1 MHYSNPMRAEKPVI
15 EKPSVWVVDD
25 DDATRGYLGD
35 FLSSRG
41 YDVQC
46 VDSGELII
54 RRLASGQR
62 PSLLLLDIRM
72 PHVGGLDVLA
82 QLDRAGR
89 RVPAIVLSGVDQVS
103 TVVKAMRLGAA
114 DYLLKPLDERE
125 LEQAIVKVLEQHAG
139 DAADLLEPSAEVAF
153 VSTNKRMMQLKSIC
167 DQVAPADVPVL
178 ILGESGVGKE
188 VLARY
193 LHTQSGR
200 NDPFIKVNCAALPMD
215 LLESELFGHERG
227 AFTGAMREK
236 PGKFELAGQG
246 TIMLD
251 EIAEMNPLLQAKLLH
266 ILQDGEYS
274 RLGGTRS
281 LRSEARILAATN
293 KRLHHLVAT
302 GAFREDLYFRLN
314 VITVEVP
321 PLRDRPE
328 DILPLCH
335 RFVETYRAKY
345 KSSVKQLPPELERAF
360 TRFNWPGNIRQLENA
375 IKRYLILPD
384 LNHAL
389 SELQKNDTQPHR
401 QLAAPQERRSLKEL
415 SATAA
420 ERAEKEVI
428 LRTLEEVN
436 WNRKQA
442 ARQLNICYK
451 SLLNKLRRWQL
462 GSRIGPDEDGDMEEV
477 HAATADSGM

>member
-1 MHYSNPMRAEKPVI
+1 MHNVTPMRAERTVD
-15 EKPSVWVVDD
+15 KPSVWVVDD
-25 DDATRGYLGD
+25 DDSTRSYLWD

-46 VDSGELII
+46 ADSGEQVF
-54 RRLASGQR
+54 RRLSSGQR
-62 PSLLLLDIRM
+62 PALMLLDIRM
-72 PHVGGLDVLA
+72 PHIGGLDVL
-82 QLDRAGR
+82 QHIEQSGR
-89 RVPAIVLSGVDQVS
+89 RLPAIVLSGVDQVS

-114 DYLLKPLDERE
+114 DYLLKPLDEQE
-125 LEQAIVKVLEQHAG
+125 LEQAIEKALEQHG
-139 DAADLLEPSAEVAF
+139 SAALHEIGEQPEIAF
-153 VSTNKRMMQLKSIC
+153 PSTNKRMLHIKAIC
-167 DQVAPADVPVL
+167 DQVAPADVPIL
-178 ILGESGVGKE
+178 IQGESGAGKE

-193 LHTQSGR
+193 IHVQSGR
-200 NDPFIKVNCAALPMD
+200 NEPFIKVNCAALPMD

-227 AFTGAMREK
+227 AFTGALREK

-266 ILQDGEYS
+266 VLQDGEYA
-274 RLGGTRS
+274 RLGGTRT

-293 KRLHHLVAT
+293 KRLTDLVAAGT
-302 GAFREDLYFRLN
+302 FREDLYFRLN

-321 PLRDRPE
+321 PLRERPE
-328 DILPLCH
+328 DILPLCR
-335 RFVETYRAKY
+335 RFVERYRVKY
-345 KSSVKQLPPELERAF
+345 KSNIKQIPPELEQAF
-360 TRFNWPGNIRQLENA
+360 TRYNWPGNVRQLENA
-375 IKRYLILPD
+375 VKRFLILPD
-384 LNHAL
+384 MNQAL
-389 SELQKNDTQPHR
+389 AELQKTSPVQPRHAAP
-401 QLAAPQERRSLKEL
+401 AAPQETTRSLKEL
-415 SATAA
+415 SAIAA

-462 GSRIGPDEDGDMEEV
+462 GSRFDPEEAEEAQ
-477 HAATADSGM
+477 AAAAESGI